1 MDILTLL
8 SFVAA
13 AVLLTFAP
21 GPDVMYLLAKSL
33 AAGTRQ
39 GVVLSMGLAS
49 GCLFHTTLVACGVA
63 AFIQDNPAAFS
74 ALMYLGAAYLLYLA
88 WGAFRAPAAD
98 LTLPGAADSFNAFA
112 LYRKGLLMNALNP
125 KVLLF
130 FLALLPQFID
140 KQGSWPP
147 VVQIIVLGVSFAIQ
161 ALCCFSL
168 IAVCAGKIRD
178 KILRLKNFSLIMNRV
193 EGTILTLIAAALLFM
208 E

>member
-21 GPDVMYLLAKSL
+21 GPDVMYLITKSL
-33 AAGTRQ
+33 SAGTKQ
-39 GVVLSMGLAS
+39 GITLAMGLAS
-49 GCLFHTTLVACGVA
+49 GCLFHTALVACGVA
-63 AFIQDNPAAFS
+63 AFIQSSPAAFS

-88 WGAFRAPAAD
+88 WGAFRAPAAE
-98 LTLPGAADSFNAFA
+98 LILPSATDNYNKFA

-130 FLALLPQFID
+130 FLALLPQFLD
-140 KQGSWPP
+140 KNGNWPP
-147 VVQIIVLGVSFAIQ
+147 VVQILVLGIAFAIQ

-178 KILRLKNFSLIMNRV
+178 KIFRIKNFSLIMNRV
-193 EGTILTLIAAALLFM
+193 EGTILTLIAVGLVFL